1 MNKPAGRVLHG
12 YFRSSAAYRVR
23 IALAWKGLAYRQAP
37 VSLIKGEQQADGYRR
52 LNPQGLVPALED
64 GGRVLTQSLAICEYL
79 EEAYPDTPR
88 LLPDDVVARAEVR
101 ALAQQIACDL
111 HPLNNLRVLR
121 YLVEVLG
128 TDDAQK
134 QRWYAHWTQ
143 EGLAAFESTLARTAG
158 MYCVGDTVSL
168 ADVCLVPQVFN
179 ARRFDVDLAPYPRL
193 QAVAGRLEALPAFEA
208 AHPARQPDAA

>member
-1 MNKPAGRVLHG
+1 M
-12 YFRSSAAYRVR
+12 
-23 IALAWKGLAYRQAP
+23 
-37 VSLIKGEQQADGYRR
+37 
-52 LNPQGLVPALED
+52 
-64 GGRVLTQSLAICEYL
+64 
-79 EEAYPDTPR
+79 
-88 LLPDDVVARAEVR
+88 ARAEVR

-179 ARRFDVDLAPYPRL
+179 ARRFDVDLAAAVTAAGELEDVLLGLSRHTGEEPDPDRILAMQRL
-193 QAVAGRLEALPAFEA
+193 KTAHYTVGAPLRAGALLAGADPDLARAMGEATTVDSRSRSACGHE
-208 AHPARQPDAA
+208 R

>member
-1 MNKPAGRVLHG
+1 MNKPAGRVLYG